1 MRFSVKLKLALSFT
15 LVIALLALATGLGIT
30 NLASLNDTMTRMV
43 RGPLEHEKQA
53 HDMET
58 RFIDTI
64 RMEKNLILAS
74 SAEQI
79 SQIDNSLVNA
89 RQVLQHAVETYRA
102 GADGGD
108 RDHID
113 ALTADLGHFIS
124 IQDQVR
130 ELARGN
136 SEYVARTMVVNQALP
151 LATAIDADL
160 RTLRAKA
167 EQGADPQARVTAL
180 ALIDGMLVRQGRLN
194 GALQSLVLQENT
206 ADMDKTDR
214 LIQSNLAEL
223 LSERDTLRPQLDE
236 DGKRLLDQISAS
248 LDDWS
253 KLHEKI
259 APLARRQDNSRA
271 FQLSTGDG
279 RQAALKV
286 ESDISGI
293 VTANSAEVAKAEKDV
308 QTQYSDTRTML
319 LALLAAS
326 LLVAAAAASW
336 IAVNISRGLYQAV
349 GLANAIAEGDLS
361 QSVAISSKDEV
372 GDLGTALNTM
382 IDNLSNFAFEV
393 RTAAEQVASGSEELS
408 SSAEEMSQGA
418 SEQASSTE
426 EASASV
432 EEMAANIKQN
442 AENAAQTEKIAR
454 QSAKDAQASG
464 QAVDRAVGA
473 MQTIAE
479 KILIVQEIARQT
491 DLLALNAAVEA
502 ARAGEH
508 GKGFAVVA
516 SEVRKLAERSQTAAT
531 EISGLSGETVKIAQE
546 AGQMLSRLVPDIQKT
561 AELVEEIS
569 AACGEQDIGAEQINT
584 AILQLDKVTQQNAS
598 ASEQMST
605 TSEELAAQ
613 AEQLQSV
620 IAFFKVKGQE
630 RPAAKGR
637 AARAEPSLRPRP
649 PRARAAA
656 LSHAPVQTKAAAPRT
671 AAARANGHA
680 RAEGVS
686 LDLVAGP
693 DTQDSHFEQY

>member
-1 MRFSVKLKLALSFT
+1 MRFSVKLKLTLSFS
-15 LVIALLALATGLGIT
+15 LVIALLALATGLGIS
-30 NLASLNDTMTRMV
+30 NLSSLNDTMNRMV
-43 RGPLEHEKQA
+43 RGPLEHEKLA
-53 HDMET
+53 HEMET

-79 SQIDNSLVNA
+79 AQIDSGLMAA
-89 RQVLQHAVETYRA
+89 RQTLQHSVDTYRA
-102 GADGGD
+102 NADSGD

-113 ALTADLGHFIS
+113 ALNADLGRFVA
-124 IQDQVR
+124 IQDRVR
-130 ELARGN
+130 DLAKGN
-136 SEYVARTMVVNQALP
+136 SEYVARTMVVSQALP
-151 LATAIDADL
+151 LTTAIDADL
-160 RTLRAKA
+160 RTLRARA
-167 EQGADPQARVTAL
+167 EQGTDLQAKIATL
-180 ALIDGMLVRQGRLN
+180 ALIDGMLVRQSQMN
-194 GALQSLVLQENT
+194 GALQSLILQENS
-206 ADMDKTDR
+206 ADMDKDDR
-214 LIQSNLAEL
+214 LIQNNLSEL
-223 LSERDTLRPQLDE
+223 LSERDTLRPRLDE

-248 LDDWS
+248 IDDWT

-259 APLARRQDNSRA
+259 APLARRQDNSHA

-286 ESDISGI
+286 EADIAGI
-293 VTANSAEVAKAEKDV
+293 LSANTAEVAAAERNA
-308 QTQYSDTRTML
+308 QAQYGDTRTML
-319 LALLAAS
+319 LILLAVS

-336 IAVNISRGLYQAV
+336 IALNISRGLSQAV
-349 GLANAIAEGDLS
+349 GLANAIAEGDLA
-361 QSVAISSKDEV
+361 QSVSISTRDEV

-393 RTAAEQVASGSEELS
+393 RSAAEQVASGSEELS

-546 AGQMLSRLVPDIQKT
+546 AGQMLGRLVPDIQKT

-569 AACGEQDIGAEQINT
+569 AACREQDIGAEQINT

-630 RPAAKGR
+630 RGAGKGR
-637 AARAEPSLRPRP
+637 AARAEPSLRARP
-649 PRARAAA
+649 PRPRAAGPA
-656 LSHAPVQTKAAAPRT
+656 HSPAQTRTAPRT
-671 AAARANGHA
+671 AAPRANGHA
-680 RAEGVS
+680 RAEGVT

-693 DTQDSHFEQY
+693 DSQDSHFEHY